1 MQALIAGD
9 ASMNDGISGRS
20 RGGIARRDALTPE
33 QRKNIALKAATA
45 RWENEMPQA
54 THEGEFQIGESSISA
69 AVLPDGKRV
78 LTQATFLRALGRSRS
93 PKAGTGVL
101 STVDGLPFFL
111 QAEVLKPFITSEL
124 SESTKPIFFRTKSG
138 KKSAG
143 YDATL
148 LPMVAEVY
156 LQMRDSLFAEKKG
169 VPKQYQHIVWACD
182 TVMRGLARVG
192 IVALVDEATGYQE
205 IRDKKAL
212 EQILDKYLT
221 AEKAKWAKTFPDE
234 FYKKL
239 FNVRG
244 IPYDPTTTK
253 RPGFIGK
260 DTNFII
266 YDRLAPGVLTK
277 LHELNPRTEK
287 GYRKDKHH
295 QFFTQDYGLP
305 ELKGL
310 VEKVMFLM
318 DAAGANNFK
327 MFKLMLQ
334 KAAPIQG
341 STIPLDLNDPNV

>member
-1 MQALIAGD
+1 MSQLKNESKVI
-9 ASMNDGISGRS
+9 
-20 RGGIARRDALTPE
+20 GGNARRDSLTPDE
-33 QRKNIALKAATA
+33 RSKIARKAASA
-45 RWENEMPQA
+45 RWESEIPQA
-54 THEGEFQIGESSISA
+54 THEGEFKIGDSSISA
-69 AVLPDGKRV
+69 AVLPDGKR
-78 LTQATFLRALGRSRS
+78 LLLQSTFLRALGRSRS

-111 QAEVLKPFITSEL
+111 QSEALKPFINNEL
-124 SESTKPIFFRTKSG
+124 AESTKPVFFRTKSG
-138 KKSAG
+138 KKTAG
-143 YDATL
+143 YDAKL

-156 LQMRDSLFAEKKG
+156 LQMRDSHIAQNKS
-169 VPKQYQHIVWACD
+169 VPKHYQHIVWACD

-212 EQILDKYLT
+212 EKILDKYLT
-221 AEKAKWAKTFPDE
+221 EEKAKWAKTFPDD

-253 RPGFIGK
+253 RAGFIGN

-266 YDRLAPGVLTK
+266 YDRLAPGILRK
-277 LHELNPRTEK
+277 LHELNPKTEK
-287 GYRKDKHH
+287 GFRKDKHH

-305 ELKGL
+305 ELKSL

-318 DAAGANNFK
+318 DAAGTGNFK
-327 MFKLMLQ
+327 MFKVMLQ
-334 KAAPIQG
+334 KAAPLQG
-341 STIPLDLNDPNV
+341 STIQLDLNDPNV

>member
-1 MQALIAGD
+1 MSDLKDKSKVI
-9 ASMNDGISGRS
+9 
-20 RGGIARRDALTPE
+20 GGIARRDSLTPDE
-33 QRKNIALKAATA
+33 RSAIAKKAASA
-45 RWENEMPQA
+45 RWESEIPKA
-54 THEGEFQIGESSISA
+54 THEGEFLIGDSSVSA
-69 AVLPDGKRV
+69 AVLPDGTR
-78 LTQATFLRALGRSRS
+78 LLLQSTFLRALGRSRS

-111 QAEVLKPFITSEL
+111 QAEVLKPFINNEL
-124 SESTKPIFFRTKSG
+124 AESTKPVFFRTKSG
-138 KKSAG
+138 KKTAG

-156 LQMRDSLFAEKKG
+156 LQMRDSHIAQNKS
-169 VPKQYQHIVWACD
+169 VPKQYQHIIWACD

-205 IRDKKAL
+205 VRDKKAL

-253 RPGFIGK
+253 RPGFIGN
-260 DTNFII
+260 DTNCLI
-266 YDRLAPGVLTK
+266 YDRLAPGVLKK
-277 LHELNPRTEK
+277 LHELNPKTEK
-287 GYRKDKHH
+287 GHRKDKHH
-295 QFFTQDYGLP
+295 QFFTHEYGLP
-305 ELKGL
+305 ELKSL

-318 DAAGANNFK
+318 DAAGTDNFK
-327 MFKLMLQ
+327 MFKLMLE
-334 KAAPIQG
+334 KAAPLQG
-341 STIPLDLNDPNV
+341 STIQLDLNDPNV

>member
-1 MQALIAGD
+1 MSQLKNESKVI
-9 ASMNDGISGRS
+9 
-20 RGGIARRDALTPE
+20 GGNARRDSLTPE
-33 QRKNIALKAATA
+33 ERSNIAKKAASA
-45 RWENEMPQA
+45 RWESEMPQA
-54 THEGEFQIGESSISA
+54 THEGEFKIGDSSISA
-69 AVLPDGKRV
+69 AVLPDGKR
-78 LTQATFLRALGRSRS
+78 LLLQSTFLRALGRSRS

-111 QAEVLKPFITSEL
+111 QAEVLNPFINNEL
-124 SESTKPIFFRTKSG
+124 AESTKPVFFRTKSG
-138 KKSAG
+138 KKTAG
-143 YDATL
+143 YDAKL

-156 LQMRDSLFAEKKG
+156 LQMRDSHIAQNKS

-221 AEKAKWAKTFPDE
+221 EEKAKWAKTFPDD

-253 RPGFIGK
+253 RPGFIGN

-266 YDRLAPGVLTK
+266 YDRLAPGILRK
-277 LHELNPRTEK
+277 LHELNPKTEK
-287 GYRKDKHH
+287 GHRKDKHH

-305 ELKGL
+305 ELKSL

-318 DAAGANNFK
+318 DAAGTGNFK
-327 MFKLMLQ
+327 MFKVMLQ
-334 KAAPIQG
+334 KAAPLQG
-341 STIPLDLNDPNV
+341 STIQLDLNDPNV